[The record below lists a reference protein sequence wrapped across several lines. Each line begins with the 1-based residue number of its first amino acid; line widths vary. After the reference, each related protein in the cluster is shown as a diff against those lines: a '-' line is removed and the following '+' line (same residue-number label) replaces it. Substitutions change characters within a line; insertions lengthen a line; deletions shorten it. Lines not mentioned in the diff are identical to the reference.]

1 MRTKKEIGDHYEHS
15 ARQYL
20 EKKGLVFIA
29 KNQRFKTGELDLIMK
44 DGACFVFIEVKFRQ
58 NTFYGGAIGSISS
71 KKKQRLLQAA
81 YLWLK
86 KHHHSG
92 THTQFRFDA
101 VIIEGKIDNTLWVKN
116 ILVEG

>member
-1 MRTKKEIGDHYEHS
+1 MRTKKEIGDHYEQS

-20 EKKGLVFIA
+20 EQQGLVFIA
-29 KNQRFKTGELDLIMK
+29 KNQRFKRGELDLIMK
-44 DGACFVFIEVKFRQ
+44 EGACFVFVEVKYRQ
-58 NTFYGGAIGSISS
+58 NTFYGGAIYSISN

-86 KHHHSG
+86 NNHYSSS
-92 THTQFRFDA
+92 HTQFRFDA